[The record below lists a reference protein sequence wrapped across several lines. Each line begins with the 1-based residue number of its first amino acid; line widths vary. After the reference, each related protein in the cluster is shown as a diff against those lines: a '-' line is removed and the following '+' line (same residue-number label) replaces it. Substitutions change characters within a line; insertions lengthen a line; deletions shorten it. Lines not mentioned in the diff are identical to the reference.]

1 MENIKSFQG
10 SLKNKVVLLTGGG
23 GGIGLETVKNLLYMG
38 AKVII
43 AENNNVKIKMA
54 KELLKSEN
62 LLENAYFYRINLSSK
77 TQINK
82 MVKHIIKRYSFIDVL
97 FNNATAIYLGEIEN
111 VNIKLWEK
119 SYKVNFKAPL
129 LLTQKI
135 IPLMKLKDSGVI
147 VFVSSSGAAPYMGAY
162 EIFKTAQVELSNTLY
177 SEIENTNISVY
188 TIGPGLVK
196 TETAM
201 NAIKIVSEKMGISTD
216 EFYEINNTH
225 ILEKEEAGL
234 GFALSIIKSKEYSG
248 KEIGSI
254 QVLNDFN
261 VNNINK
267 KNIELDSDII
277 EIIKK
282 VIHIFNEQYNGWIK
296 MNIFEKQ
303 WVLRDFK
310 KNVELSADECYKEL
324 NYSIENITNTKI
336 IQLDHINLYKK
347 LKKYFE
353 RQYKLLQGYEK
364 DKMKLKSHS
373 EYLIDLIALI
383 EKVIE
388 YEPCKTST

>member
-1 MENIKSFQG
+1 
-10 SLKNKVVLLTGGG
+10 
-23 GGIGLETVKNLLYMG
+23 
-38 AKVII
+38 
-43 AENNNVKIKMA
+43 
-54 KELLKSEN
+54 
-62 LLENAYFYRINLSSK
+62 
-77 TQINK
+77 
-82 MVKHIIKRYSFIDVL
+82 
-97 FNNATAIYLGEIEN
+97 
-111 VNIKLWEK
+111 
-119 SYKVNFKAPL
+119 
-129 LLTQKI
+129 
-135 IPLMKLKDSGVI
+135 
-147 VFVSSSGAAPYMGAY
+147 
-162 EIFKTAQVELSNTLY
+162 
-177 SEIENTNISVY
+177 
-188 TIGPGLVK
+188 
-196 TETAM
+196 M

-216 EFYEINNTH
+216 EFYEMNKTH

-261 VNNINK
+261 VNIINNE
-267 KNIELDSDII
+267 NIELDSDLI

-282 VIHIFNEQYNGWIK
+282 VIHKFNEQYNGWIK

-310 KNVELSADECYKEL
+310 KNVELSADECFKEL
-324 NYSIENITNTKI
+324 NYSIENITNTKM

-373 EYLIDLIALI
+373 EYLLDLIALI

-388 YEPCKTST
+388 NEPCKTST